1 MLKWILLQRGVISR
15 QSKIRA
21 REEGREKGY
30 SGEGSVRVHEH
41 RGMSKM
47 PGFECVSLVH

>member
-30 SGEGSVRVHEH
+30 SGEGISESTRAQRHEQDA
-41 RGMSKM
+41 RI
-47 PGFECVSLVH
+47 

>member
-1 MLKWILLQRGVISR
+1 MGTVNDFTEEVMLKWILLQRGVISR

-30 SGEGSVRVHEH
+30 SGEGISE
-41 RGMSKM
+41 ST
-47 PGFECVSLVH
+47 